1 MVAISSSVGAV
12 RASFQQA
19 VAPQLRAAAE
29 RAQRNADFLQAQ
41 AREAWQKVEAAETNA
56 RVADG
61 RASDALSTAARAQDN
76 LLSFVTRS
84 RAAAPAR
91 PTAEPVA
98 PTEAQSTPQGVTPEP
113 VIPQAVPAAPLRV
126 NVPSVN
132 NLGQSV
138 GAIINVTA

>member
-1 MVAISSSVGAV
+1 MGKKAPAPPAPPDPVATA
-12 RASFQQA
+12 
-19 VAPQLRAAAE
+19 
-29 RAQRNADFLQAQ
+29 RAQSEFNVQ
-41 AREAWQKVEAAETNA
+41 AAETNA